1 MRTGTLSD
9 VADIFNGKTPSKI
22 EQRSVGFPVL
32 KIKDIDENGQFR
44 GEFESFVDNSLA
56 NKFHEKVTKEF
67 DVLLLNAAH
76 NSDYVGSKNCI
87 VTKEFSGS
95 LATGEWS
102 VIRTKYD
109 KAEPKYI
116 YFYINS
122 LYGKREIRSI
132 VKGIHLYPKDLNRLK
147 ITIPSVSEQKEIVK
161 ILDQADALR
170 QKRKQAID
178 LLDEYIKSVFL
189 EMFGDPV
196 ANPKGWK
203 KVKLKDLCT
212 EIADIDHNMP
222 KATED
227 GYPFISA
234 KDLMDDGTISFE
246 NIKYISEKDFL
257 RLSRKIKPQKGDI
270 IYSRIGAKLGKARI
284 VEVDFDF
291 LASYSCCTI
300 RPIDT
305 KINKVFL
312 NHVLNTPSLLRQAH
326 NDVRA
331 IGVPDLGMDKI
342 RAFEIIVPPVNLQLK
357 FVELASNAK
366 NLKQKMLM
374 QSGEL
379 DNQFQA
385 LMQKSFNSN

>member
-1 MRTGTLSD
+1 
-9 VADIFNGKTPSKI
+9 
-22 EQRSVGFPVL
+22 
-32 KIKDIDENGQFR
+32 
-44 GEFESFVDNSLA
+44 
-56 NKFHEKVTKEF
+56 
-67 DVLLLNAAH
+67 
-76 NSDYVGSKNCI
+76 
-87 VTKEFSGS
+87 
-95 LATGEWS
+95 
-102 VIRTKYD
+102 
-109 KAEPKYI
+109 
-116 YFYINS
+116 
-122 LYGKREIRSI
+122 
-132 VKGIHLYPKDLNRLK
+132 
-147 ITIPSVSEQKEIVK
+147 
-161 ILDQADALR
+161 
-170 QKRKQAID
+170 
-178 LLDEYIKSVFL
+178 
-189 EMFGDPV
+189 
-196 ANPKGWK
+196 
-203 KVKLKDLCT
+203 
-212 EIADIDHNMP
+212 MP